1 MFEWQYCIDGETPNI
16 DILLNKL
23 KWSWS
28 TVKRELISCSTE
40 ITYMKSTRPKNHP
53 MMDTADNVNSKQPN
67 GAITQVKFC
76 LCRHNIYT
84 HTHTCVYVYIT
95 EREFIKQTANN
106 YQLHHMQSQTDSV
119 LRQYLQQVLVTV
131 LIQLKSSFCSKFD
144 INLLHRITQVLVKVK
159 FQTS

>member
-1 MFEWQYCIDGETPNI
+1 MGIQSNQMA
-16 DILLNKL
+16 LSR
-23 KWSWS
+23 KWNS
-28 TVKRELISCSTE
+28 V
-40 ITYMKSTRPKNHP
+40 YV
-53 MMDTADNVNSKQPN
+53 DT
-67 GAITQVKFC
+67 
-76 LCRHNIYT
+76 
-84 HTHTCVYVYIT
+84 THTCVCVCVYVDVYIT

-119 LRQYLQQVLVTV
+119 LYQYLQQVLVTV